1 MLDPRYKS
9 MCLVKTYVGCD
20 NVIVLV
26 VEYDQELLL
35 LLLMEVYKLSM
46 PIITKEFD
54 AFGSRTKN
62 EDFFCTIYTTANI
75 LRDLVSREL
84 YTYYWYHVDGDSS
97 IVPWHGS
104 A

>member
-1 MLDPRYKS
+1 
-9 MCLVKTYVGCD
+9 
-20 NVIVLV
+20 
-26 VEYDQELLL
+26 
-35 LLLMEVYKLSM
+35 
-46 PIITKEFD
+46 
-54 AFGSRTKN
+54 
-62 EDFFCTIYTTANI
+62 